1 MSALELD
8 YRKCSISTKV
18 GPDIGDSNPGIG
30 LIFSG
35 GFDLV
40 RYRKQPLSEPPYLLN
55 LHIIYHNQYQGVVMT
70 VAIAVA
76 TEMFKAYLII

>member
-18 GPDIGDSNPGIG
+18 GPDIWDSNPGIG

-35 GFDLV
+35 ENRLGAVQKTALV
-40 RYRKQPLSEPPYLLN
+40 GATLLIEFAYYLPQPIP
-55 LHIIYHNQYQGVVMT
+55 
-70 VAIAVA
+70 VA

>member
-35 GFDLV
+35 ENRLDAVQKTALV
-40 RYRKQPLSEPPYLLN
+40 GATLLIEFAYYLPQPIP
-55 LHIIYHNQYQGVVMT
+55 
-70 VAIAVA
+70 VA